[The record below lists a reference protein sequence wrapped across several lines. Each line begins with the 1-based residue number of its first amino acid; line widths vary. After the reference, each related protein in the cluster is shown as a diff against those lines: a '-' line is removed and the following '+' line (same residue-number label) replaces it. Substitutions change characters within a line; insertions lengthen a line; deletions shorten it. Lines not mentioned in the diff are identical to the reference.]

1 MRYCLKEGPYSMEL
15 INLNVMKRV
24 RGLEKTGKKSDYG
37 LLVCTIITSLG
48 GTGGSQEKHNIE

>member
-1 MRYCLKEGPYSMEL
+1 MEL